1 MNLTPRTKLVN
12 DVVAK
17 LPNINIT
24 VNKEH
29 KEGKADPA
37 SPQLK
42 RKRKSPPSKSPGSK
56 LIHGSPPSK
65 VSHHGGSPDIRRKIL
80 VKTVQEKLAKVP
92 MMKELPRDSTIDIV
106 DTSVEDDSVSLEEH
120 ADKSIMVEADMSVA
134 EIFGASSKDLDD
146 NSGKEVSSSKPT
158 AKVPAFD
165 DDGDGSIKE
174 SSFQTSSSVSS
185 STPAKPHS
193 TAATVQIKWKSVE
206 RSKRKV
212 RIYFIESHGD
222 SEAFKV
228 VHRAAENTTIPACIN
243 GKKPFTIIPGVDY
256 GLEMEEVGEALNNQ
270 NDEEELRII
279 RNEKYLLDSFCCD
292 TGYLSDE
299 ELNETPSTN
308 KVVSKVKQQRRAAN
322 IKEKRKFEKLTE
334 PQGLGPF
341 WWAGKSGCKK
351 EMKKW
356 QGMVFSDVPIKTG
369 FTTATPD
376 DNAAACES
384 VEIDENIVQKLAPS
398 NEKDQDATN
407 KVNPNPVITNPSER
421 EDYNSKY
428 AIKYLV
434 KFLAEKKMGSVV
446 QGQGDG
452 VSRPLESST
461 PMIKKPCIKVTQ
473 VM

>member
-24 VNKEH
+24 VNEEH
-29 KEGKADPA
+29 KVDKADPA

-42 RKRKSPPSKSPGSK
+42 RKRKSPPSKSPASK
-56 LIHGSPPSK
+56 LTHGSPPSK

-80 VKTVQEKLAKVP
+80 VKSVQEKLAKVP
-92 MMKELPRDSTIDIV
+92 TMEEIIDTTINIV
-106 DTSVEDDSVSLEEH
+106 DTSLEDDSVSLEEH
-120 ADKSIMVEADMSVA
+120 ADKSIMVEADMSVV
-134 EIFGASSKDLDD
+134 EIFGASSKD
-146 NSGKEVSSSKPT
+146 SGDKSGIEVNPTSLKP
-158 AKVPAFD
+158 AV
-165 DDGDGSIKE
+165 DGDGSIKE
-174 SSFQTSSSVSS
+174 SALQTSSSDSVAS
-185 STPAKPHS
+185 STPLKPQS
-193 TAATVQIKWKSVE
+193 TAAKVEVEWKSVE
-206 RSKRKV
+206 GSKRKV
-212 RIYFIESHGD
+212 RIYLIESHGD
-222 SEAFKV
+222 SEAFKM
-228 VHRAAENTTIPACIN
+228 VHWAAENTTIPVCIN
-243 GKKPFTIIPGVDY
+243 GKKPFTIVPGMEY

-299 ELNETPSTN
+299 ELNETPVAN

-334 PQGLGPF
+334 PQVLGPF

-376 DNAAACES
+376 DHAAECGP
-384 VEIDENIVQKLAPS
+384 VGTDETLAQKLPPS
-398 NEKDQDATN
+398 NEKCPDPTS
-407 KVNPNPVITNPSER
+407 KVNANPVITDSYAK

-434 KFLAEKKMGSVV
+434 KFLAEKKMGSVI

-452 VSRPLESST
+452 VSSPLESST
-461 PMIKKPCIKVTQ
+461 PMIKKPSVKVTQ
-473 VM
+473 V